1 MPPKRPML
9 DPTTIPVSEREGN
22 QLAWSMKEFEH
33 YGDVTTKTPCRFC
46 GFEFKGSVADFE
58 DFDYDVLPWDI
69 EMVIAEPDA
78 VVDDNPVVAAADAAD
93 LRDLQ
98 GPDYFENVAQEQQG
112 PTRRQRRQP
121 ARFRDDPTGLLDN

>member
-1 MPPKRPML
+1 MPVLWVRVQRL
-9 DPTTIPVSEREGN
+9 SDTT
-22 QLAWSMKEFEH
+22 Q
-33 YGDVTTKTPCRFC
+33 TPRRQ
-46 GFEFKGSVADFE
+46 K
-58 DFDYDVLPWDI
+58 
-69 EMVIAEPDA
+69 EPDA
-78 VVDDNPVVAAADAAD
+78 VVDDNAVVAAADAAD

>member
-1 MPPKRPML
+1 MSTTSRFSDAAGRLHSAPQAVFFAAAPARRPNELFCRSHNMPPKRPML

-78 VVDDNPVVAAADAAD
+78 CC
-93 LRDLQ
+93 R
-98 GPDYFENVAQEQQG
+98 
-112 PTRRQRRQP
+112 
-121 ARFRDDPTGLLDN
+121 

>member
-1 MPPKRPML
+1 
-9 DPTTIPVSEREGN
+9 
-22 QLAWSMKEFEH
+22 MKEFEH
-33 YGDVTTKTPCRFC
+33 YGDVTNKTPCRFC

-78 VVDDNPVVAAADAAD
+78 VVDDNAVVAAADAAD

-112 PTRRQRRQP
+112 PARRQRRQP